1 MSAGQPKKCLA
12 SDREVDVTAPGN
24 NNNTTQK
31 PANSRWKRP
40 LLIVGGIIVIAI
52 VTVLSLEHTI
62 LLTLQTHFT
71 SWVDAAGPW
80 GWLVIIVLLVLHSF
94 FPFPLEFAAVAAGA
108 TYGFTTGTIL
118 TWIGTVLGGI
128 LSFWISR
135 RFGRDFFA
143 RALKPAQL
151 AWIDRHAKAEGT
163 IALLVSRLL
172 PFMSFTLVSYA
183 AGLTAVSWFTF
194 IWTSAIGMLPIIMI
208 SVFYGANIEHLPIEW
223 AIGIPV
229 GGIAIVVTLY
239 WYARKRG
246 WIGEAVH

>member
-1 MSAGQPKKCLA
+1 M
-12 SDREVDVTAPGN
+12 
-24 NNNTTQK
+24 
-31 PANSRWKRP
+31 
-40 LLIVGGIIVIAI
+40 IIGGIIVVAI
-52 VTVLSLEHTI
+52 VAILSLEHTI

-80 GWLVIIVLLVLHSF
+80 GWLVIIVLLILHSF
-94 FPFPLEFAAVAAGA
+94 VPFPLEFAAVAAGA
-108 TYGFTTGTIL
+108 SYGFMTGTIV

-135 RFGRDFFA
+135 RFGRDFFE
-143 RALKPAQL
+143 RALSPPQL
-151 AWIDRHAKAEGT
+151 AWIDKHAKAEGT

-183 AGLTAVSWFTF
+183 AGLTPVSWFTF

-223 AIGIPV
+223 AIGIRLPASPLSLWFTGTHASV
-229 GGIAIVVTLY
+229 AGSASPCTSQ
-239 WYARKRG
+239 
-246 WIGEAVH
+246 